1 MQFGDKACAL
11 TADFNHTACT
21 RRERPHTR
29 NDGGNILHLGKL
41 RTQRQYR
48 MTVATGYAHGGFLRQ
63 VQAPQTVQQGL
74 CYPAVVRRT
83 PNLRRTRTGQHQLD
97 RGCAE
102 VDS

>member
-11 TADFNHTACT
+11 TADFNHTARV
-21 RRERPHTR
+21 RRKSTHTR

-48 MTVATGYAHGGFLRQ
+48 MTVTAGHAHGGFLRQ

-74 CYPAVVRRT
+74 CHPAVVRRT
-83 PNLRRTRTGQHQLD
+83 PNLRCTRTGQRQLD